1 MKTLRFCSSSS
12 SSSSTCLIL
21 LLHIFSLF
29 LSSNTTPTTDREKFD
44 SLLRLPQSGS
54 TRTRHRSKRVLFVGD
69 FGAKGD
75 GITDDSQAFKNAWEV
90 ACSIPTR
97 TRILIPSGRTYLIHP
112 VDIAGP
118 CRSKVTLMISGTI
131 IAPINPDAWIGLNRR
146 KWLYFHGVNHLT
158 IEGGGTVDGMGQE
171 WWARSCKINSTN
183 PCRHAPTAI
192 TFHRCKNLK
201 VKNIMIVNSQKMHMA
216 FTNCMRVLASHLQ
229 VIAPA
234 TSPNTDGIHISV
246 SKGVEVKD
254 SIIRTGD
261 DCISIVSNSS
271 RIRIVNIVCGPGH
284 GISIGSLGKSN
295 SWSHVRDVAVDAAF
309 LSNTENGVRIKTWQG
324 GSGFA
329 SNIAFRNVV
338 MDNVSNPIIID
349 QYYCDSQ
356 LPCLNQTL
364 AVKVENIS
372 FIHIKGT
379 SATDE
384 AIRFACSDDSPC
396 EGLYLE
402 DIQLLPSNGEIT
414 RSFCWAAQGSSLGS
428 VDPPAC
434 FSDSEE
440 FIKQKVLIH
449 PVSLEYGGKAI
460 L

>member
-1 MKTLRFCSSSS
+1 MKTLRFY

-44 SLLRLPQSGS
+44 SLLRLPHSGS
-54 TRTRHRSKRVLFVGD
+54 ARTRHRSKRVLFVGD

-75 GITDDSQAFKNAWEV
+75 GITDDSKAFKNAWEV

-97 TRILIPSGRTYLIHP
+97 TIILIPSGRTYLIHP

-158 IEGGGTVDGMGQE
+158 IEGGGTVNGMGQE
-171 WWARSCKINSTN
+171 WWARSCKTNSTN

-201 VKNIMIVNSQKMHMA
+201 VKNLMIVNSQKMHMA

-295 SWSHVRDVAVDAAF
+295 SWSQVHDVMVDAAF

-372 FIHIKGT
+372 FMHINGT

-402 DIQLLPSNGEIT
+402 DVQLLPSNGEIT
-414 RSFCWAAQGSSLGS
+414 RSFCWAAQVSSLGS

-449 PVSLEYGGKAI
+449 PVSLEYGGKAT

>member
-1 MKTLRFCSSSS
+1 MKTLRFYSSS

-54 TRTRHRSKRVLFVGD
+54 TRTRLRSKRVLFVGD

-75 GITDDSQAFKNAWEV
+75 GITDDSKAFKNAWEV

-171 WWARSCKINSTN
+171 WWARSCKTNSTN

-271 RIRIVNIVCGPGH
+271 RVRIVNIVCGPGH

-295 SWSHVRDVAVDAAF
+295 SWSHVRDVVVDAAF

-402 DIQLLPSNGEIT
+402 DVQLLPSNGEIT

-440 FIKQKVLIH
+440 FIKQKVLIN
-449 PVSLEYGGKAI
+449 PVSLEYGGKAT

>member
-1 MKTLRFCSSSS
+1 MKSLRLYSS
-12 SSSSTCLIL
+12 SSSSTRLIL
-21 LLHIFSLF
+21 LLHIFSF
-29 LSSNTTPTTDREKFD
+29 SVSSNTTVDREKFD
-44 SLLRLPQSGS
+44 SLLQLPHSGS
-54 TRTRHRSKRVLFVGD
+54 TRTRLRSKRVLFLGD

-75 GITDDSQAFKNAWEV
+75 GITDDSKAFQNAWEV

-131 IAPINPDAWIGLNRR
+131 IAPISPDAWIGLNPR

-171 WWARSCKINSTN
+171 WWARSCKTNSTN

-201 VKNIMIVNSQKMHMA
+201 VRNLMIVNSQKMHTA
-216 FTNCMRVLASHLQ
+216 FTNCMRVVVSHLQ

-246 SKGVEVKD
+246 SKGVQVKD

-271 RIRIVNIVCGPGH
+271 CIQIVNIVCGPGH

-295 SWSHVRDVAVDAAF
+295 SWSQVRDVIIDTAL
-309 LSNTENGVRIKTWQG
+309 LSNTKNGVRIKTWQG

-372 FIHIKGT
+372 FTNVKGT
-379 SATDE
+379 SATEE

-402 DIQLLPSNGEIT
+402 DVQLLPSTGEIA
-414 RSFCWAAQGSSLGS
+414 RSFCWEAQGSSSGT

-440 FIKQKVLIH
+440 FVKQKVLLH
-449 PVSLEYGGKAI
+449 PVSLVYGGKAT

>member
-171 WWARSCKINSTN
+171 WWARSSMSTCSN
-183 PCRHAPTAI
+183 
-192 TFHRCKNLK
+192 
-201 VKNIMIVNSQKMHMA
+201 
-216 FTNCMRVLASHLQ
+216 
-229 VIAPA
+229 
-234 TSPNTDGIHISV
+234 
-246 SKGVEVKD
+246 
-254 SIIRTGD
+254 GD

>member
-1 MKTLRFCSSSS
+1 MKSLRLYS

-21 LLHIFSLF
+21 LLLIFSF
-29 LSSNTTPTTDREKFD
+29 SVSSNTTVDREKFD
-44 SLLRLPQSGS
+44 SLLQLPHSGS
-54 TRTRHRSKRVLFVGD
+54 TRTRLRSKRVLFLGA

-75 GITDDSQAFKNAWEV
+75 GITDDSKAFQNAWEV

-131 IAPINPDAWIGLNRR
+131 IAPISPDAWIGLNAR
-146 KWLYFHGVNHLT
+146 KWIYFHGVNHLT
-158 IEGGGTVDGMGQE
+158 VEGGGTVDGMGQE
-171 WWARSCKINSTN
+171 WWARSCKSNSTN

-201 VKNIMIVNSQKMHMA
+201 VRNLMIVNSQKMHMQ
-216 FTNCMRVLASHLQ
+216 FTNCMRVVASHLQ

-246 SKGVEVKD
+246 SKGVQVKD

-271 RIRIVNIVCGPGH
+271 RIQIVNIVCGPGH

-295 SWSHVRDVAVDAAF
+295 SWSQVRDVIIDTAL

-372 FIHIKGT
+372 FTHIKGT
-379 SATDE
+379 SATEE
-384 AIRFACSDDSPC
+384 AIRFACSDDSQC

-402 DIQLLPSNGEIT
+402 DVQLLPSTGEIA
-414 RSFCWAAQGSSLGS
+414 RSFCWEAQGSSLGT

-440 FIKQKVLIH
+440 LVKQKVLLH
-449 PVSLEYGGKAI
+449 PVSLVYGGKAT